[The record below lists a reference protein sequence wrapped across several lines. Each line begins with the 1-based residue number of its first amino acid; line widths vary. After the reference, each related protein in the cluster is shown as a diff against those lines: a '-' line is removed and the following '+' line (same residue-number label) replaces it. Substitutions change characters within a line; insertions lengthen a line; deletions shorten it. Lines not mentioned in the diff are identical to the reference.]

1 MTEEKTVTHVKCECG
16 QENEIILLF
25 ELAQDLNEPL
35 KCVKCG
41 LHFDKKLL
49 TPFAKKVLERRF
61 KEKDKFKTQC
71 NDDKLYE
78 HEMDRYIKLY
88 DKLNLVK

>member
-49 TPFAKKVLERRF
+49 CHSP
-61 KEKDKFKTQC
+61 
-71 NDDKLYE
+71 
-78 HEMDRYIKLY
+78 
-88 DKLNLVK
+88 